1 MQVHKKQ
8 CSKINAYFV
17 TSGLN
22 RRKLND
28 FTRTNI
34 EGTEEVEKKDSDED
48 TKESNDSCC
57 CPNSECQI
65 GVTELLTE
73 NLNYTLR
80 TGSSAPWRCSR
91 SSSRTGL
98 GNGASSGPMRSMTS
112 DLNVRGIWIWNGN
125 VANVRMNNKM
135 IHSWCVYCMLHL
147 IE

>member
-1 MQVHKKQ
+1 M
-8 CSKINAYFV
+8 

-80 TGSSAPWRCSR
+80 TGSSAPWRLALF
-91 SSSRTGL
+91 T
-98 GNGASSGPMRSMTS
+98 MRVLQFRIIGGMKSWFIVS
-112 DLNVRGIWIWNGN
+112 FFKGIYFAFCN
-125 VANVRMNNKM
+125 
-135 IHSWCVYCMLHL
+135 
-147 IE
+147 